1 VTLDSVPWATAPRW
15 VSHPVNLQGATS
27 TGAEFEIK
35 GRGVDL
41 LPFWVSSTELQLRGS
56 FSVYRSRVQGLPA
69 PDNRLEQQQ
78 PWSVNLGFDD
88 KRFAGV
94 LGYGASLA
102 YTPGYTTQQTPA
114 QAQALNRTRGLDA
127 YLSLAFSRETVWRLA
142 VNNLQPQSVVTDQQT
157 VESGGAVLSNR
168 NERQNK
174 AQWTASVALKF

>member
-1 VTLDSVPWATAPRW
+1 

-35 GRGVDL
+35 GRAADL
-41 LPFWVSSTELQLRGS
+41 LPTWVTSTEMQLRGS

-78 PWSVNLGFDD
+78 PWQASLGFDD
-88 KRFAGV
+88 RRFGGV

-114 QAQALNRTRGLDA
+114 QAQTLNRSRGLDA
-127 YLSLAFSRETVWRLA
+127 YLSLSLSREAVWRLA
-142 VNNLQPQSVVTDQQT
+142 VNNLQPQAVLTSAQT
-157 VESGGAVLSNR
+157 VEPAGSVLSSRSERRNR
-168 NERQNK
+168 
-174 AQWTASVALKF
+174 AQWTASLALKF